1 MTPETLVQAQALL
14 DELIEAAKTGAII
27 PVRLPG
33 QLEAIKKLLEPQPDA
48 ADTSAAQEQPETTA
62 TGSEELLKEQAYFV
76 SHAVH
81 ELRTPLTSIRGYSD
95 MLRGLGEL
103 NDMQKQ
109 CVETIRSNSRRM
121 ETLLTDV
128 SDTAK
133 LKGGTLRTNLKMDMF
148 KNIALMVEKQAQPL
162 TEELGRKLTFDIPQG
177 LPILNVDGE
186 LLAKALYKLVENALR
201 YSGENGEVT
210 VRGSADGNKL
220 TITVQDN
227 GIGMSPEDM
236 NQLGTIYFR
245 SDSEVVRSYKGSGL
259 GIPVAYGIIHLLGSM
274 ITVASEPNKGTTF
287 TITLTGMS

>member
-1 MTPETLVQAQALL
+1 
-14 DELIEAAKTGAII
+14 
-27 PVRLPG
+27 
-33 QLEAIKKLLEPQPDA
+33 
-48 ADTSAAQEQPETTA
+48 
-62 TGSEELLKEQAYFV
+62 
-76 SHAVH
+76 
-81 ELRTPLTSIRGYSD
+81 
-95 MLRGLGEL
+95 MLRSMGEL

-109 CVETIRSNSRRM
+109 CIETIRTNSRRL

-133 LKGGTLRTNLKMDMF
+133 IKGGALRTNLKMDMF

-186 LLAKALYKLVENALR
+186 LLAKAIYKLVENGLR
-201 YSGENGEVT
+201 YSNENGEVT
-210 VRGSADGNKL
+210 VRGIADGNKL

-227 GIGMSPEDM
+227 GIGMTPDDL

-245 SDSEVVRSYKGSGL
+245 SENDTVRSYKGSGL
-259 GIPVAYGIIHLLGSM
+259 GIPVAYGIVHLLGGM
-274 ITVASEPNKGTTF
+274 ITVESEPDKGTAF